1 MKIGLVSPYNMFRPG
16 GVQVC
21 IEALADELR
30 KRNHSVKIIAP
41 QSKQAYSDNPNLL
54 LVGQSTSLSVFST
67 TADVGISLDNNSI
80 DAMFECENFDV
91 LHFHEPW
98 IPILAMQL
106 LGRSDC
112 ANVATFH
119 AKLPDS
125 PLSKSI
131 EKITTP
137 YTKSVFKNLH
147 AISAV
152 SEPAADFVGSLTN
165 NEIKIIPNGID
176 LKFYSFS
183 KAKKMSEYDDGLKNI
198 LFVGRLEKRKGAQY
212 LLRAFRVLQEEH
224 PNTRLLIAGDG
235 TKRKSLEQYVK
246 KHGLKNVEF
255 LGFVSEKEKRDLLK
269 TADLFVSPALYGE
282 SFGIVLLEAMA
293 MGTPLIA
300 GNNPGYS
307 SVMKD
312 RGRIS
317 LVDPTNKLS
326 LTHKMELML
335 EDNDMRQLWKKWAK
349 QYVSQFDYPK
359 IVDQYESLYKQA
371 ISTLKQERKR

>member
-30 KRNHSVKIIAP
+30 KRKHVVKIIAP

-80 DAMFECENFDV
+80 DAMFESEKFDV

-106 LGRSDC
+106 LGRSNC

-125 PLSKSI
+125 PFSKSI

-165 NEIKIIPNGID
+165 NKIKIIPNGID
-176 LKFYSFS
+176 LKFYSS
-183 KAKKMSEYDDGLKNI
+183 AKAKKIIKYNDGLKNI
-198 LFVGRLEKRKGAQY
+198 LFIGRLEKRKGAQY
-212 LLRAFRVLQEEH
+212 LIRAYKYLQAEY

-235 TKRKSLEQYVK
+235 TKRRSLEQYVK
-246 KHGLKNVEF
+246 RHDLRNVDF

-317 LVDPTNKLS
+317 LVDPTNLLS
-326 LTHKMELML
+326 LTHKIELML
-335 EDNDMRQLWKKWAK
+335 NDKDLRQLWKKWAK
-349 QYVSQFDYPK
+349 QYVSIFDYPK
-359 IVDQYESLYKQA
+359 IVDQYEQLYKQA
-371 ISTLKQERKR
+371 SNALKNERKK